1 MKYKAIGFDYG
12 GVIGGVGT
20 TGNNFSDMAR
30 LLLGV
35 SEDTFAET
43 YFGMNHKINL
53 GEVATWREFWTE
65 FLDKLGQPEKL
76 DELMVLSDESS
87 RNLLVIDYDML
98 ALVDKLRQSGFKV
111 GLLSNTT
118 LEGARYMRE
127 QNLDSHFDAFNA
139 SAEIKLMKPNPEAF
153 AKLAREL
160 GVQLDELIFIDD
172 SEKSLS
178 TAKECGFT
186 PILFISR
193 DELLKQL
200 QLLGIHA

>member
-1 MKYKAIGFDYG
+1 MKYRAVGFDYG
-12 GVIGGVGT
+12 GVIGGVGN

-118 LEGARYMRE
+118 LEGAQYMRE
-127 QNLDSHFDAFNA
+127 QGLAKHFDAFNA

-160 GVQLDELIFIDD
+160 GVRLDELVFIDD
-172 SEKSLS
+172 GEKSLS

-186 PILFISR
+186 PILFTGR
-193 DELLKQL
+193 DDLLNQL
-200 QLLGIHA
+200 QLLGIHV